1 MELHGKVIAAMPE
14 RSGVSQRSGNA
25 WKSREY
31 VLETFDENPRHMAF
45 TVFGE
50 ERLKSFDIHYN
61 DEVTVRF
68 DIDANEFN
76 GRWYNNIRAYNVV
89 KETAAA
95 DNADNGQYAV
105 AANAA
110 PAPSPA
116 PAPAAA
122 PAPAPA
128 PVTQGADNGEADKL
142 PF

>member
-1 MELHGKVIAAMPE
+1 MTMELHGKVIAAMPE

-95 DNADNGQYAV
+95 DNGQHAV
-105 AANAA
+105 VENAA
-110 PAPSPA
+110 PAPA

-122 PAPAPA
+122 FAPAPA